1 MKTLV
6 ITGGSSG
13 IGEVTALMFA
23 DKGYKVYEL
32 SRRGKDNGSIRHID
46 CDVTDCD
53 ICNRAIRTVIDECG
67 KIDLLINNAGMG
79 ISGAIEFTD
88 INEAKRQFDVNFF
101 GAVNITQ
108 AVLPYMREAKEG
120 RIIFVSSL
128 AAEFPI
134 PFQGFYSASKAAV
147 NGLACALRN
156 EVAPFG
162 ISVCCMLPGDVKTNF
177 TSARAKSIAGS
188 EVYTKM
194 NRAVA
199 TMEHDEQ
206 HGLSSEQIARKI
218 LSMATCRSPWIY
230 NTTGWQYHLFVF
242 LNKLLPKT
250 FVNFIVSKIYG

>member
-13 IGEVTALMFA
+13 IGEVTARLFA
-23 DKGYKVYEL
+23 EKGYKVYEL
-32 SRRGKDNGSIRHID
+32 SRRGKDNGDIRHVD
-46 CDVTDCD
+46 CDVTDRD
-53 ICNRAIRTVIDECG
+53 ICCKAIKTIMDECG

-88 INEAKRQFDVNFF
+88 ISEAKRQFDVNFF
-101 GAVNITQ
+101 GTVNITQ
-108 AVLPYMREAKEG
+108 AVLPYMRAAHAG

-128 AAEFPI
+128 AAEFSI
-134 PFQGFYSASKAAV
+134 PFQGFYSASKSAI
-147 NGLACALRN
+147 NSLACALRN

-188 EVYTKM
+188 DVYTHM

-218 LSMATCRSPWIY
+218 LSMATCTKPWIY
-230 NTTGWQYHLFVF
+230 NTTGMQYHLFVL
-242 LNKLLPKT
+242 LNKLMPKT
-250 FVNFIVSKIYG
+250 FVNYVVRKIYG

>member
-13 IGEVTALMFA
+13 IGEVTARIFA
-23 DKGYKVYEL
+23 EKGYKVYEL
-32 SRRGKDNGSIRHID
+32 SRRGKDNGSIKHID
-46 CDVTDCD
+46 CDVTDRD
-53 ICNRAIRTVIDECG
+53 VCNKAIKTIINECG
-67 KIDLLINNAGMG
+67 TIDLLISNAGMG

-108 AVLPYMREAKEG
+108 AVLPYMRSSHGG

-134 PFQGFYSASKAAV
+134 PFQGFYSASKSAI
-147 NGLACALRN
+147 NSLACALRN

-162 ISVCCMLPGDVKTNF
+162 ITVCCMLPGDVKTNF
-177 TSARAKSIAGS
+177 TAARAKSIVGS
-188 EVYTKM
+188 DVYTKM
-194 NRAVA
+194 NSAVA

-206 HGLSSEQIARKI
+206 HGLTSEQIARKI
-218 LSMATCRSPWIY
+218 LSMATCRNPWIY
-230 NTTGWQYHLFVF
+230 NTTGLQYHLFVF

-250 FVNFIVSKIYG
+250 FANFVVSKIYG

>member
-13 IGEVTALMFA
+13 IGEVTARLFA
-23 DKGYKVYEL
+23 EKGYQVYEL
-32 SRRGKDNGSIRHID
+32 SRRGKDNGDIRHVD
-46 CDVTDCD
+46 CDVTDRD
-53 ICNRAIRTVIDECG
+53 ICCKAIKTIVDECG

-88 INEAKRQFDVNFF
+88 ISEAKRQFDVNFF

-108 AVLPYMREAKEG
+108 AVLPHMRAAHAG

-128 AAEFPI
+128 AAEFSI
-134 PFQGFYSASKAAV
+134 PFQGFYSASKSAI
-147 NGLACALRN
+147 NSLACALRN

-188 EVYTKM
+188 DVYTHM

-218 LSMATCRSPWIY
+218 LSMATCTKPWIY
-230 NTTGWQYHLFVF
+230 NTTGMQYHLFVL
-242 LNKLLPKT
+242 LNKLIPKT
-250 FVNFIVSKIYG
+250 FVNFVVRKIYG

>member
-13 IGEVTALMFA
+13 IGEVTARLFA
-23 DKGYKVYEL
+23 EKGYKVYEL
-32 SRRGKDNGSIRHID
+32 SRRGKDNGDIRHVD
-46 CDVTDCD
+46 CDVTDRD
-53 ICNRAIRTVIDECG
+53 ICNKSIKTIVDECG

-88 INEAKRQFDVNFF
+88 ISEAKRQFDVNFF

-108 AVLPYMREAKEG
+108 AVLPHMRAAHAG

-128 AAEFPI
+128 AAEFSI
-134 PFQGFYSASKAAV
+134 PFQGFYSASKSAI
-147 NGLACALRN
+147 NSLACALRN

-188 EVYTKM
+188 DVYTHM

-206 HGLSSEQIARKI
+206 HGLSSEQIAHKI
-218 LSMATCRSPWIY
+218 LSMATCSKPWLY
-230 NTTGWQYHLFVF
+230 NTTGMQYHLFVL
-242 LNKLLPKT
+242 LNKLMPKT
-250 FVNFIVSKIYG
+250 FANYVVRKIYG